1 MPSLVVFIRPA
12 SLSSCDDRRARQSI
26 GAGGRHYE
34 GDAVEGFGNELFI
47 TSGGEQ
53 LKKSI
58 SRSTVN
64 LALKKTREKEITGPK
79 SLGVP
84 GAGSYLFAMFKRFG
98 LIT

>member
-1 MPSLVVFIRPA
+1 MK
-12 SLSSCDDRRARQSI
+12 
-26 GAGGRHYE
+26 
-34 GDAVEGFGNELFI
+34 LFI

-58 SRSTVN
+58 SRSTLD

-79 SLGVP
+79 ALGVP
-84 GAGSYLFAMFKRFG
+84 GAGSYLYAMFMRFG